1 MTAPATA
8 ASAYATPRKMDNVL
22 LSQLSTL
29 SVVIL
34 TTPFQSSTGGFRTMN
49 LHISVL
55 PCGRRKKASG
65 SVQRGLVRVG
75 HGPVNTTTVQR
86 EVEVLIQSHHGP
98 CIVELATIVRGAEQG
113 DLGTPHRNRRTLCG
127 QPAEHATRF
136 LLPKKLVPGIR
147 AGAASSSQCCG
158 HRANNFASGARLQ
171 PLGGLG
177 RRGQGCIASG
187 KLQRRRSWRHRK
199 YSALTITMT
208 V

>member
-1 MTAPATA
+1 
-8 ASAYATPRKMDNVL
+8 
-22 LSQLSTL
+22 
-29 SVVIL
+29 
-34 TTPFQSSTGGFRTMN
+34 MN

-136 LLPKKLVPGIR
+136 LLPKNSYLVLEQEPQALRSAVVTEPTILPVVPVFNHLVGSADEVKVVSLQESCNDVGPGGI
-147 AGAASSSQCCG
+147 ASS
-158 HRANNFASGARLQ
+158 
-171 PLGGLG
+171 
-177 RRGQGCIASG
+177 
-187 KLQRRRSWRHRK
+187 RH
-199 YSALTITMT
+199 LP
-208 V
+208 